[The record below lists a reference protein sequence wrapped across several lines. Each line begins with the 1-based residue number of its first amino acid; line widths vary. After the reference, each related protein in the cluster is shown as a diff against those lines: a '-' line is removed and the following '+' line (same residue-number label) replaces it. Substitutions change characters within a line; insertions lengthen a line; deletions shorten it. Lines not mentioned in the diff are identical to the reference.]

1 MKLERFILIFT
12 LVLVVFCLKLI
23 FFDFESIQKLTN
35 CNVKDC
41 NCDSTVKKNSLDVS
55 KTQDVSKP
63 QEAGNSLEDYSEH
76 YYDQF
81 AEIKPENSIN
91 KNLQMCFLNYT
102 SLSKF
107 YLS

>member
-1 MKLERFILIFT
+1 MKLERLILIST
-12 LVLVVFCLKLI
+12 LVLVLFCLKLI

-35 CNVKDC
+35 CNVKEC
-41 NCDSTVKKNSLDVS
+41 NCDSTVKKILLDVS
-55 KTQDVSKP
+55 IP
-63 QEAGNSLEDYSEH
+63 QEVTNPLEDYSEH

-81 AEIKPENSIN
+81 AEIKSENSIN